1 MINVSDK
8 VRELYKTDRI
18 PIRKEPITKK
28 LYIRILETG
37 TVIRDADMELENF
50 TLEESICS
58 AGEIVFGSCE
68 ASFVSFAVYQTVEDL
83 SSKTVRIWQ
92 TINGNEVPF
101 GTYKVA
107 TVTKRDGDPRW
118 KDITAY
124 DRMPELDRDATAWF
138 TDFWNRH
145 PVSTIKEFRLSFFEF
160 MGFDIVEQTLI
171 SDHVEIK
178 KTIDPEFIKARYIA
192 QKIGEINAS
201 FGHFTR
207 ENKFKYID
215 IGSLALYPAEDLYP
229 SEDLFP
235 AESTEI
241 LSGDSA
247 MLYFADESH
256 YEDYYVRAID
266 SVQIKASDG
275 SAGITVGEEN
285 KNPYIIH
292 SNFFT
297 FGKSERELRNIAQS
311 FLGVVKRKFYIPN
324 TTSMI
329 GLPYLEVGDSVTII
343 LEQDAIESFIF
354 QRRLTGIH
362 ALKDEITAKG
372 NEYRKNDIDEGTE
385 LMQLKSKVENVV
397 ADTDQKIEDVVADT
411 DQKLGDFSDEVDG
424 KFAGVNT
431 QIGGL
436 HISLQQT
443 NEGLAAEVT
452 RAKGEEAKLSSTIT
466 MTANEIKLA
475 VSETYQTKSDANSQ
489 YAHLESSIRLTA
501 QDITSTVSA
510 TYETKSAASASYANL
525 SSQIVQTADSITSTV
540 SATYETK
547 SNAGSYYQSFQS
559 QINQTAHNI
568 SMEVS
573 RAQGAESDLSSRIN
587 VTADQISLKVS
598 RGDVQTII
606 EQNADSIRLKGGS
619 IVIDS
624 TYFSV
629 TSNGYATLSGGEI
642 GSFTLTNYGA
652 LKGNGIEISGS
663 QLWCNNIVPYS
674 GSYVSVGE
682 GLQVDGNVRFTSMQ
696 NISGDNHLGV
706 TQYGFVGVLGG
717 SSKRWKHGIKSIQ
730 DAEIDPHRLYSV
742 RTREFIY
749 NEGYLAK
756 GDCRIG
762 KKIPGFVVEQLQ
774 EDYPIAVDFDKSG
787 NPVNWSPRMFI
798 APMLQ
803 LIQEQHKQIG
813 DMKEELMSVSGKVL
827 MLSQEME
834 ELKRAQTCK

>member
-8 VRELYKTDRI
+8 VRELYKTDRV

-37 TVIRDADMELENF
+37 TVISDADMELENF

-83 SSKTVRIWQ
+83 SGKTVRIWQ

-145 PVSTIKEFRLSFFEF
+145 PVSTIREFRLSFFEF

-266 SVQIKASDG
+266 SVQIKAADG

-297 FGKSERELRNIAQS
+297 FNKSEQDLRNIAQS
-311 FLGVVKRKFYIPN
+311 FLGIVKRKFYIPN

-329 GLPYLEVGDSVTII
+329 GLPYLEVGDTVTIM

-452 RAKGEEAKLSSTIT
+452 RAKGEEAKLSSTII

-510 TYETKSAASASYANL
+510 TYETKSDASASYANL
-525 SSQIVQTADSITSTV
+525 SSQIVQTANSITSTV

-559 QINQTAHNI
+559 QISQ
-568 SMEVS
+568 
-573 RAQGAESDLSSRIN
+573 Q
-587 VTADQISLKVS
+587 ADQIRLKVS
-598 RGDVQTII
+598 SGDVESII
-606 EQNADSIRLKGGS
+606 EQKADSIRLKAS
-619 IVIDS
+619 NIVISS

-629 TSNGYATLSGGEI
+629 DSTGYATMSGGRI
-642 GSFTLTNYGA
+642 GSFTLTNYGS
-652 LKGNGIEISGS
+652 LRGSGIEISGS
-663 QLWCNNIVPYS
+663 QLYCNSISSYG
-674 GSYVSVGE
+674 GSYVNIDS
-682 GLQVDGNVRFTSMQ
+682 GLEVNGSVRFPNVYGNT
-696 NISGDNHLGV
+696 ISGDPNLGM
-706 TQYGFVGVLGG
+706 TSTGYVGRTTG
-717 SSKRWKHGIKSIQ
+717 SSRRWKHDVKTLKSKEVS
-730 DAEIDPHRLYSV
+730 AHRLYWV
-742 RTREFIY
+742 RPKQFIY
-749 NEGYLAK
+749 NDDYIRKDDSRA
-756 GDCRIG
+756 G
-762 KKIPGFVVEQLQ
+762 KIIPGFIAEELE
-774 EDYPIAVDFDKSG
+774 EDYPIAVEYDENGRPAGWGTSF
-787 NPVNWSPRMFI
+787 FI
-798 APMLQ
+798 APIVQLLQ
-803 LIQEQHKQIG
+803 EHKKKLDEHDRTLEKIIKKTG
-813 DMKEELMSVSGKVL
+813 GI
-827 MLSQEME
+827 
-834 ELKRAQTCK
+834 

>member
-8 VRELYKTDRI
+8 VRELYKTDRM
-18 PIRKEPITKK
+18 PIRAEPVDKK
-28 LYIRILETG
+28 LYIEVKETG
-37 TVIRDADMELENF
+37 TIIGEESLEMENF

-58 AGEIVFGSCE
+58 ASEIVFGSCE

-83 SSKTVRIWQ
+83 SSKTIRIWQ

-138 TDFWNRH
+138 SDFWNRH
-145 PVSTIKEFRLSFFEF
+145 PVSTIREFRLDFFKF
-160 MGFDIVEQTLI
+160 MGFDVVEQTLI
-171 SDHVEIK
+171 NDHMEIK

-235 AESTEI
+235 SESTEN

-275 SAGITVGEEN
+275 SAGVTVGEEN

-297 FGKSERELRNIAQS
+297 FGKSEQDLRNIAQS
-311 FLGVVKRKFYIPN
+311 FLNIVKYKFYIPSV
-324 TTSMI
+324 TSMI
-329 GLPYLEVGDSVTII
+329 GLPYLEVGDTVTIM
-343 LEQDAIESFIF
+343 LEQDAIETFIF
-354 QRRLTGIH
+354 QRKLTGIH
-362 ALKDEITAKG
+362 ALVDEITAKG

-397 ADTDQKIEDVVADT
+397 ADTEQKIEDVVSDT
-411 DQKLGDFSDEVDG
+411 NSKFDDVNGDI
-424 KFAGVNT
+424 ANINT
-431 QIGGL
+431 NIGGL

-452 RAKGEEAKLSSTIT
+452 RAKGEEARLSSTIT

-475 VSETYQTKSDANSQ
+475 VSETYQTKTDASSQ

-501 QDITSTVSA
+501 QDITSTVSK
-510 TYETKSAASASYANL
+510 TYETKSAASSSYANL
-525 SSQIVQTADSITSTV
+525 SSQIVQSANSITSTV
-540 SATYETK
+540 AATYETK
-547 SNAGSYYQSFQS
+547 SSAGSYYQSFQS
-559 QINQTAHNI
+559 QITQTAN
-568 SMEVS
+568 
-573 RAQGAESDLSSRIN
+573 
-587 VTADQISLKVS
+587 QISTKVS
-598 RGDVQTII
+598 AGEVESII
-606 EQNADSIRLKGGS
+606 EQNADSIRMKAS
-619 IVIDS
+619 EIVIDS
-624 TYFSV
+624 YYFSV
-629 TSNGYATLSGGEI
+629 DRYGNIDAQSGKIAGFTINSNGFSAGAYGTQIWNNSVVTDVIEQTSSSTMLEI
-642 GSFTLTNYGA
+642 GRGSKSVEIRGSVYMPGVF
-652 LKGNGIEISGS
+652 GNSTTADPNLHI
-663 QLWCNNIVPYS
+663 
-674 GSYVSVGE
+674 
-682 GLQVDGNVRFTSMQ
+682 TSTGYL
-696 NISGDNHLGV
+696 N
-706 TQYGFVGVLGG
+706 TKGG
-717 SSKRWKHGIKSIQ
+717 SSRKWKHDIRNIQ
-730 DAEIDPHRLYSV
+730 DSEIDPHRLYNT
-742 RTREFIY
+742 RTYEFIY
-749 NEGYLAK
+749 NDDYINEK
-756 GDCRIG
+756 DPRRG
-762 KKIPGFVVEQLQ
+762 KKIPGFIIEDL
-774 EDYPIAVDFDKSG
+774 EKDYPIAVDYDENG
-787 NPVNWSPRMFI
+787 NLSTWSPSMFI
-798 APMLQ
+798 APFLE
-803 LIQEQHKQIG
+803 LHKEHHADIKEIKDLLNKIINKIG
-813 DMKEELMSVSGKVL
+813 GI
-827 MLSQEME
+827 
-834 ELKRAQTCK
+834 

>member
-1 MINVSDK
+1 MINVSEK
-8 VRELYKTDRI
+8 IRELYKTDRI
-18 PIRKEPITKK
+18 PIAKEPISKR
-28 LYIRILETG
+28 LYIEIKESG
-37 TVIRDADMELENF
+37 TIISDYDMELENF

-58 AGEIVFGSCE
+58 ASEIVFGSCE

-83 SSKTVRIWQ
+83 SSKTIRIWQ

-138 TDFWNRH
+138 SNFWNRH
-145 PVSTIKEFRLSFFEF
+145 PVSTIREFRLDFFKF
-160 MGFDIVEQTLI
+160 MGFDVVEQTLI
-171 SDHVEIK
+171 NDHMEIK

-215 IGSLALYPAEDLYP
+215 IGALALYPAEDLYP

-235 AESTEI
+235 SESTEI

-275 SAGITVGEEN
+275 SAGVTVGEEN

-297 FGKSERELRNIAQS
+297 FGKSEQDLRNIAQS
-311 FLGVVKRKFYIPN
+311 FLNIVKYKFYIPSV
-324 TTSMI
+324 TSMI
-329 GLPYLEVGDSVTII
+329 GLPYLEVGDTVTIM
-343 LEQDAIESFIF
+343 LEQDAIETFVF
-354 QRRLTGIH
+354 QRKLTGIH
-362 ALKDEITAKG
+362 ALVDEITAKG

-397 ADTDQKIEDVVADT
+397 AETEGKFEDFSEDVDQKFE
-411 DQKLGDFSDEVDG
+411 
-424 KFAGVNT
+424 GVNT
-431 QIGGL
+431 NIGGL

-452 RAKGEEAKLSSTIT
+452 RAKGEEAKLSSTII

-475 VSETYQTKSDANSQ
+475 VSETYQTKTDASSQ

-510 TYETKSAASASYANL
+510 TYETKTAASSSYANL
-525 SSQIVQTADSITSTV
+525 SSQIVQSANSITSTV
-540 SATYETK
+540 AATYETK
-547 SNAGSYYQSFQS
+547 SNAGNYYYSFQS
-559 QINQTAHNI
+559 QINQTANSI
-568 SMEVS
+568 SAEVT
-573 RAQGAESDLSSRIN
+573 RATGAEDSLSSRISI
-587 VTADQISLKVS
+587 TADQISSKVS
-598 RGDVQTII
+598 RGDVESII
-606 EQNADSIRLKGGS
+606 EQNADAIRLKAS
-619 IVIDS
+619 NIVISS

-629 TSNGYATLSGGEI
+629 SSNGYATMSGGKI
-642 GSFTLTNYGA
+642 GSFTLTNYGS
-652 LKGNGIEISGS
+652 LQGSGIEISGS
-663 QLWCNNIVPYS
+663 QLYCNSISTYS
-674 GSYVSVGE
+674 GSYVGIND
-682 GLQVDGNVRFTSMQ
+682 GLEVNGPVRFPNVYGNT
-696 NISGDNHLGV
+696 ISGDANLGI
-706 TQYGFVGVLGG
+706 TGTGYVGRTGG
-717 SSKRWKHGIKSIQ
+717 SSRKWKNDIRNIEDKQI
-730 DAEIDPHRLYSV
+730 DAHRLYDV
-742 RTREFIY
+742 KPRQFLYKED
-749 NEGYLAK
+749 YLSK
-756 GDCRIG
+756 DDCRFG
-762 KKIPGFVVEQLQ
+762 KVMPGFIIEEL
-774 EDYPIAVDFDKSG
+774 EKDYPIAVDYDKNG
-787 NPVNWSPRMFI
+787 NPENWSTRFFI
-798 APMLQ
+798 APIIQ
-803 LIQEQHKQIG
+803 LIQEQHKEIESVRNQLENVKKKIG
-813 DMKEELMSVSGKVL
+813 GM
-827 MLSQEME
+827 
-834 ELKRAQTCK
+834 

>member
-37 TVIRDADMELENF
+37 TVISDADMELENF

-145 PVSTIKEFRLSFFEF
+145 PVSTIKEFRVSFFEF

-171 SDHVEIK
+171 NDHMEIK

-215 IGSLALYPAEDLYP
+215 IGSIALYPAEDLYP

-235 AESTEI
+235 SESTEI

-275 SAGITVGEEN
+275 SAGITAGEEN

-297 FGKSERELRNIAQS
+297 FGKNEQELRNVAQS
-311 FLGVVKRKFYIPN
+311 FLNVVKHKFYIPN
-324 TTSMI
+324 KTSMI
-329 GLPYLEVGDSVTII
+329 GLPYLEVGDTVTVM
-343 LEQDAIESFIF
+343 LQQDAIETFIF

-397 ADTDQKIEDVVADT
+397 ADTEEKFEDFSEEVDQKFE
-411 DQKLGDFSDEVDG
+411 
-424 KFAGVNT
+424 GVNT
-431 QIGGL
+431 NIGDL
-436 HISLQQT
+436 HISLEQT

-452 RAKGEEAKLSSTIT
+452 RAKGEEARLSSTII

-525 SSQIVQTADSITSTV
+525 SSQIVQTANSITSTV

-559 QINQTAHNI
+559 QITQTANQISTKVSAGEVVSVINQSSDKISISANRISISSSYFSLSDNGVINAQSGTIGPFSLSSSGFSGPGVYITGSQMWVNNI
-568 SMEVS
+568 TARTGNTVS
-573 RAQGAESDLSSRIN
+573 VESAVKIDYDLSANGN
-587 VTADQISLKVS
+587 VKFSGVYYNTTS
-598 RGDVQTII
+598 GDANVH
-606 EQNADSIRLKGGS
+606 
-619 IVIDS
+619 
-624 TYFSV
+624 
-629 TSNGYATLSGGEI
+629 I
-642 GSFTLTNYGA
+642 GSA
-652 LKGNGIEISGS
+652 GNLSTKSGS
-663 QLWCNNIVPYS
+663 S
-674 GSYVSVGE
+674 
-682 GLQVDGNVRFTSMQ
+682 R
-696 NISGDNHLGV
+696 
-706 TQYGFVGVLGG
+706 
-717 SSKRWKHGIKSIQ
+717 RWKHDIGPIVEKGIRP
-730 DAEIDPHRLYSV
+730 EMLYNV
-742 RTREFIY
+742 KARQFIY
-749 NEGYLAK
+749 NKGYISPEDHRAEK
-756 GDCRIG
+756 V
-762 KKIPGFVVEQLQ
+762 IPGFIAEELE
-774 EDYPIAVDFDKSG
+774 EDYPIAVEYDENGKPSGWGASFFVAPIVHLLQEHKKKLDEFDRALEK
-787 NPVNWSPRMFI
+787 I
-798 APMLQ
+798 
-803 LIQEQHKQIG
+803 IKKIG
-813 DMKEELMSVSGKVL
+813 GI
-827 MLSQEME
+827 
-834 ELKRAQTCK
+834 

>member
-8 VRELYKTDRI
+8 VRELYKTDRV

-37 TVIRDADMELENF
+37 TVISDADMELENF

-145 PVSTIKEFRLSFFEF
+145 TVSTIKEFRLSFFGF

-171 SDHVEIK
+171 NDHMEIK

-235 AESTEI
+235 SESTEI

-266 SVQIKASDG
+266 SVQIKDSDG
-275 SAGITVGEEN
+275 SAGIIVGEEN

-292 SNFFT
+292 SNFFA
-297 FGKSERELRNIAQS
+297 FGKSEQELRNIAKT
-311 FLGVVKRKFYIPN
+311 FLWSVKRKFYIPN

-329 GLPYLEVGDSVTII
+329 GLPYLEVGDSVTIM

-354 QRRLTGIH
+354 QRRMTGIH

-372 NEYRKNDIDEGTE
+372 NEYRKNDIDDGAE
-385 LMQLKSKVENVV
+385 LMQLKSKMDNVV
-397 ADTDQKIEDVVADT
+397 ADTDQKLEDLSD
-411 DQKLGDFSDEVDG
+411 DMDGKLEDLSDDVDG
-424 KFAGVNT
+424 KIGDVNVK
-431 QIGGL
+431 IGDL
-436 HISLQQT
+436 KISLQQT
-443 NEGLAAEVT
+443 NEGLSAEIT
-452 RAKGEEAKLSSTIT
+452 RAKGEEAKLSSQII
-466 MTANEIKLA
+466 MTVNEIKLA
-475 VSETYQTKSDANSQ
+475 VSETYQTKSDASSQ
-489 YAHLESSIRLTA
+489 YAHLESSIQLTA
-501 QDITSTVSA
+501 QD
-510 TYETKSAASASYANL
+510 
-525 SSQIVQTADSITSTV
+525 ITSTV

-559 QINQTAHNI
+559 QITQ
-568 SMEVS
+568 
-573 RAQGAESDLSSRIN
+573 
-587 VTADQISLKVS
+587 TADQISTKVS
-598 RGDVQTII
+598 AGDVQSLI
-606 EQNADSIRLKGGS
+606 EQNADSIRLKAGK
-619 IVIDS
+619 IVVDS
-624 TYFSV
+624 TYFKVDMYGNIDAKSGKIAGFTIDNGGFSSPNGSTTIYHNIV
-629 TSNGYATLSGGEI
+629 YTSELRPGSGISDFII
-642 GSFTLTNYGA
+642 GNYGTLTSIYGSNVK
-652 LKGNGIEISGS
+652 LT
-663 QLWCNNIVPYS
+663 
-674 GSYVSVGE
+674 
-682 GLQVDGNVRFTSMQ
+682 GNVYMPTVYSNNTTADPNMHITSTGYL
-696 NISGDNHLGV
+696 N
-706 TQYGFVGVLGG
+706 TKGG
-717 SSKRWKHGIKSIQ
+717 SSRKWKHGIGEIKSE
-730 DAEIDPHRLYSV
+730 EIHHHKIYKT
-742 RTREFIY
+742 RTCEFIY
-749 NEGYLAK
+749 NDDYISIQ
-756 GDCRIG
+756 DCRRG
-762 KKIPGFVVEQLQ
+762 KKIPGFVIEDLE
-774 EDYPIAVDFDKSG
+774 EDYPIAVDYDENG
-787 NPVNWSPRMFI
+787 NLSTWSPSMFI
-798 APMLQ
+798 APFVEL
-803 LIQEQHKQIG
+803 HKEHHADIEEIKNILNKIIKKIG
-813 DMKEELMSVSGKVL
+813 GV
-827 MLSQEME
+827 
-834 ELKRAQTCK
+834 

>member
-18 PIRKEPITKK
+18 PIRKEPITKTMH
-28 LYIRILETG
+28 IRILETG
-37 TVIRDADMELENF
+37 TEITDADMELENF

-68 ASFVSFAVYQTVEDL
+68 ASYVSFAVYQTVEDL

-92 TINGNEVPF
+92 TINGNDVPF

-145 PVSTIKEFRLSFFEF
+145 PVSTIKEFRTDFFQF
-160 MGFDIVEQTLI
+160 MGFDIVEQELI
-171 SDHVEIK
+171 NDHMEIR

-215 IGSLALYPAEDLYP
+215 IGSLALYPAEELYP

-266 SVQIKASDG
+266 SVQIKAADG

-285 KNPYIIH
+285 NNPYIIH

-297 FGKSERELRNIAQS
+297 FDKSEQDLRNIALS
-311 FLGVVKRKFYIPN
+311 FLGIVKRKFYIPN

-329 GLPYLEVGDSVTII
+329 GLPYLEVGDTVTII

-354 QRRLTGIH
+354 QRRMTGIH

-372 NEYRKNDIDEGTE
+372 NEYRKNDMDEGTE

-452 RAKGEEAKLSSTIT
+452 RAKGEEARLSSTIT

-475 VSETYQTKSDANSQ
+475 VSETYQTKSDASSQ

-510 TYETKSAASASYANL
+510 TYETKSAASSSYANL
-525 SSQIVQTADSITSTV
+525 SSQIVQTANSITSTV

-547 SNAGSYYQSFQS
+547 SSAGSYYQSFQS
-559 QINQTAHNI
+559 QINQ
-568 SMEVS
+568 
-573 RAQGAESDLSSRIN
+573 Q
-587 VTADQISLKVS
+587 ADQISLKVS
-598 RGDVQTII
+598 SGQVESLI
-606 EQNADSIRLKGGS
+606 EQKADSIRLKGGA
-619 IVIDS
+619 IIIDS

-629 TSNGYATLSGGEI
+629 TSNGYATLSGGKI

-652 LKGNGIEISGS
+652 LKGSGIEISGS

-717 SSKRWKHGIKSIQ
+717 SSERWKHGIKRIQ
-730 DAEIDPHRLYSV
+730 DKEIDPHLLYGV
-742 RTREFIY
+742 RTWEFIY
-749 NEGYLAK
+749 NDGYLAK

-762 KKIPGFVVEQLQ
+762 KKIPGFVVEKLR

-798 APMLQ
+798 APIIVLLQ
-803 LIQEQHKQIG
+803 EHKKKLDEQEEILRKIIKKIG
-813 DMKEELMSVSGKVL
+813 GI
-827 MLSQEME
+827 
-834 ELKRAQTCK
+834 

>member
-1 MINVSDK
+1 MIQVSDK

-37 TVIRDADMELENF
+37 TVISDADMELENF

-58 AGEIVFGSCE
+58 ASEIVFGSCE

-101 GTYKVA
+101 GTYRVA

-145 PVSTIKEFRLSFFEF
+145 PVSTIREFRLSFFDF
-160 MGFDIVEQTLI
+160 MGFDVVDQELI
-171 SDHVEIK
+171 NDHMEIK

-235 AESTEI
+235 SESTEI

-266 SVQIKASDG
+266 SVQIKAADG

-297 FGKSERELRNIAQS
+297 FGKSEQELRNIAQS
-311 FLGVVKRKFYIPN
+311 FLGVVKYKFYIPN
-324 TTSMI
+324 KTSMI
-329 GLPYLEVGDSVTII
+329 GLPYLEVGDTVTIM
-343 LEQDAIESFIF
+343 LEQDAIETFIF
-354 QRRLTGIH
+354 QRRMTGIH

-372 NEYRKNDIDEGTE
+372 NEYRKNDIDESTE

-397 ADTDQKIEDVVADT
+397 AGTEEKFEDFSEEVDQKFE
-411 DQKLGDFSDEVDG
+411 
-424 KFAGVNT
+424 GVNT
-431 QIGGL
+431 DIGDL
-436 HISLQQT
+436 HISLEQT

-452 RAKGEEAKLSSTIT
+452 RAKGEEAKLSSTII

-475 VSETYQTKSDANSQ
+475 VSETYQTKSDASSQ
-489 YAHLESSIRLTA
+489 YAHLESSIQLTA
-501 QDITSTVSA
+501 QNITSTVSA

-525 SSQIVQTADSITSTV
+525 SSQIVQTANSITSTV

-559 QINQTAHNI
+559 QISQ
-568 SMEVS
+568 
-573 RAQGAESDLSSRIN
+573 Q
-587 VTADQISLKVS
+587 ADQIRLKVS
-598 RGDVQTII
+598 SGQVESLI
-606 EQNADSIRLKGGS
+606 EQKADSIRLKGGA

-629 TSNGYATLSGGEI
+629 NSSGYATMSGGKI
-642 GSFTLTNYGA
+642 GSFTLTNYGS
-652 LKGNGIEISGS
+652 LQGSGIEIAGSQLLTNFIGSYSGS
-663 QLWCNNIVPYS
+663 QVEIGGDIYTSSGLSADGQIRFRGTYYNTTSGNANVHIGSAGVLWTVS
-674 GSYVSVGE
+674 GSS
-682 GLQVDGNVRFTSMQ
+682 R
-696 NISGDNHLGV
+696 
-706 TQYGFVGVLGG
+706 
-717 SSKRWKHGIKSIQ
+717 KWKKDIKDIQ
-730 DAEIDPHRLYSV
+730 DKDIDSNRLYSV
-742 RTREFIY
+742 RPRQFSY
-749 NEGYLAK
+749 KDDYLPK
-756 GDCRIG
+756 SDRRYG
-762 KKIPGFVVEQLQ
+762 KAMPGFIIEELE
-774 EDYPIAVDFDKSG
+774 EDYPIAVDYGEDG
-787 NPVNWSPRMFI
+787 RAENWNARFFI
-798 APMLQ
+798 APIIQLLQ
-803 LIQEQHKQIG
+803 EHKKKLDEQDKI
-813 DMKEELMSVSGKVL
+813 
-827 MLSQEME
+827 
-834 ELKRAQTCK
+834 LKKIIEKTGGI

>member
-1 MINVSDK
+1 MINVNDR

-18 PIRKEPITKK
+18 PMRKEPITKK

-37 TVIRDADMELENF
+37 TVISDADMELENF

-58 AGEIVFGSCE
+58 ASEIVFGSCE

-83 SSKTVRIWQ
+83 SNKTVRIWQ

-145 PVSTIKEFRLSFFEF
+145 PVSTIKEFRTDFFQF
-160 MGFDIVEQTLI
+160 MGFDIVEQSLI
-171 SDHVEIK
+171 NDHMEIK

-285 KNPYIIH
+285 ENPYIVH

-297 FGKSERELRNIAQS
+297 FDKSEQELRNIAQG
-311 FLGVVKRKFYIPN
+311 FLDVVKRKFYIPN
-324 TTSMI
+324 KTSMI
-329 GLPYLEVGDSVTII
+329 GLPYLEVGDTVTIM
-343 LEQDAIESFIF
+343 LEQDAIETFIF
-354 QRRLTGIH
+354 QRRMTGIH

-397 ADTDQKIEDVVADT
+397 AETEEKFE
-411 DQKLGDFSDEVDG
+411 DFSEEVDE
-424 KFAGVNT
+424 KFEGVNT
-431 QIGGL
+431 NIGDL
-436 HISLQQT
+436 HISLEQT

-452 RAKGEEAKLSSTIT
+452 RAKGEEAKLSSTIV

-525 SSQIVQTADSITSTV
+525 SSQIVQTANSITSTV

-559 QINQTAHNI
+559 QITQTAN
-568 SMEVS
+568 
-573 RAQGAESDLSSRIN
+573 
-587 VTADQISLKVS
+587 QISSKVS
-598 RGDVQTII
+598 AGEVQSLI
-606 EQNADSIRLKGGS
+606 EQNADSIRLQAKAIEVDSYYLKIDRYGNITATSGKIAGFDISTSGFSSPTGATRIEHNVVYTGEVLPSGYGQFTLGSTGNTTVIHGSGIRMGNLSSTSGSANMAISGGS
-619 IVIDS
+619 
-624 TYFSV
+624 Y
-629 TSNGYATLSGGEI
+629 GGEVCI
-642 GSFTLTNYGA
+642 AT
-652 LKGNGIEISGS
+652 
-663 QLWCNNIVPYS
+663 
-674 GSYVSVGE
+674 
-682 GLQVDGNVRFTSMQ
+682 
-696 NISGDNHLGV
+696 
-706 TQYGFVGVLGG
+706 G
-717 SSKRWKHGIKSIQ
+717 SSRRWKHNIGDINQK
-730 DAEIDPHRLYSV
+730 EIDPHKLYSIK
-742 RTREFIY
+742 TRQFIY
-749 NEGYLAK
+749 NSDYLSLK
-756 GDCRIG
+756 DSRSG
-762 KKIPGFVVEQLQ
+762 KYIPGFIIEEL
-774 EDYPIAVDFDKSG
+774 EETYPIVVDKNESG
-787 NPVNWSPRMFI
+787 ELMDWNPKIMI
-798 APMLQ
+798 APMLN
-803 LIQEQHKQIG
+803 LIQEQHRQIE
-813 DMKEELMSVSGKVL
+813 DTKMKLASVYGQILILNQK
-827 MLSQEME
+827 ME
-834 ELKRAQTCK
+834 ELSRA

>member
-8 VRELYKTDRI
+8 VRELYKTDRV

-37 TVIRDADMELENF
+37 TVISDADMELENF

-107 TVTKRDGDPRW
+107 TVTKRDGDPKW

-138 TDFWNRH
+138 TDFWNMH
-145 PVSTIKEFRLSFFEF
+145 PVSTIREFRLSFFEF

-171 SDHVEIK
+171 NDHMEIK

-247 MLYFADESH
+247 MLYFADDSH

-266 SVQIKASDG
+266 SVQIKAADG

-297 FGKSERELRNIAQS
+297 FGKSEQELRNIAQS
-311 FLGVVKRKFYIPN
+311 FLGIVKRKFYIPN

-329 GLPYLEVGDSVTII
+329 GLPYLEVGDSVTVI

-362 ALKDEITAKG
+362 ALKDEIMAKG

-397 ADTDQKIEDVVADT
+397 ADTEEKFEDFSEEVDQKFE
-411 DQKLGDFSDEVDG
+411 
-424 KFAGVNT
+424 GVNT
-431 QIGGL
+431 NIGDL
-436 HISLQQT
+436 HISLEQT

-452 RAKGEEAKLSSTIT
+452 RAKGEEARLSSTIV

-525 SSQIVQTADSITSTV
+525 SSQIVQTANSITSTV

-559 QINQTAHNI
+559 QITQTAN
-568 SMEVS
+568 
-573 RAQGAESDLSSRIN
+573 
-587 VTADQISLKVS
+587 QISTKVS
-598 RGDVQTII
+598 RGDVESII
-606 EQNADSIRLKGGS
+606 EQNADSIRMKAS
-619 IVIDS
+619 EIVISS

-629 TSNGYATLSGGEI
+629 DRTGYATMTGGRI
-642 GSFTLTNYGA
+642 GSFNLTNYGS
-652 LKGNGIEISGS
+652 LQGSGIEISGS
-663 QLWCNNIVPYS
+663 QLYCNSIGPYS
-674 GSYVSVGE
+674 GNEVGI
-682 GLQVDGNVRFTSMQ
+682 GPDVYISSSLNASGNVYFPGVYYNNTTADPNVHITSTGYL
-696 NISGDNHLGV
+696 N
-706 TQYGFVGVLGG
+706 TKGG
-717 SSKRWKHGIKSIQ
+717 SSRRWKHNISDIS
-730 DAEIDPHRLYSV
+730 DEEIDPHRLY
-742 RTREFIY
+742 RTRTRQFVY
-749 NEGYLAK
+749 NDGYISEK
-756 GDCRIG
+756 DSRRG
-762 KKIPGFVVEQLQ
+762 KKIPGFIIEELEQ
-774 EDYPIAVDFDKSG
+774 DYPIAVDYDENG
-787 NPVNWSPRMFI
+787 NLSTWSPSMFI
-798 APMLQ
+798 APFLE
-803 LIQEQHKQIG
+803 LHKEHHTDIKEIKLALNKIIRRIG
-813 DMKEELMSVSGKVL
+813 GI
-827 MLSQEME
+827 
-834 ELKRAQTCK
+834 

>member
-8 VRELYKTDRI
+8 VRELYKTDRV

-37 TVIRDADMELENF
+37 TVISDADMELENF

-138 TDFWNRH
+138 TDFWSRH

-171 SDHVEIK
+171 NDHMEIK

-215 IGSLALYPAEDLYP
+215 IGSIALYPAEDLYP

-266 SVQIKASDG
+266 SVQIKAADG
-275 SAGITVGEEN
+275 SSGITVGEEN
-285 KNPYIIH
+285 KNPYIVH

-297 FGKSERELRNIAQS
+297 FEKNEQELRNIAQS
-311 FLGVVKRKFYIPN
+311 FLNVVKYKFYIPN
-324 TTSMI
+324 KTSMI
-329 GLPYLEVGDSVTII
+329 GLPYLEVGDTVTVM
-343 LEQDAIESFIF
+343 LQQDAIETFIF

-372 NEYRKNDIDEGTE
+372 SEYRKNDIDEGTE

-397 ADTDQKIEDVVADT
+397 ADTEEKFE
-411 DQKLGDFSDEVDG
+411 DFSEEVDE
-424 KFAGVNT
+424 KFEGVNT
-431 QIGGL
+431 NIGDL
-436 HISLQQT
+436 HISLEQT

-452 RAKGEEAKLSSTIT
+452 RAKGEEARLSSTII

-525 SSQIVQTADSITSTV
+525 SSQIVQTANSITSTV

-547 SNAGSYYQSFQS
+547 SNAGNYYQSFQS
-559 QINQTAHNI
+559 QISQQANQ
-568 SMEVS
+568 
-573 RAQGAESDLSSRIN
+573 IN
-587 VTADQISLKVS
+587 LKVS
-598 RGDVQTII
+598 AGQAESLI
-606 EQNADSIRLKGGS
+606 EQKADSIRLKAS
-619 IVIDS
+619 NIVISS
-624 TYFSV
+624 TYFNVDS
-629 TSNGYATLSGGEI
+629 TGYATMSGGRI
-642 GSFTLTNYGA
+642 GSFTLTNYGS
-652 LKGNGIEISGS
+652 LRGSGIEISGS
-663 QLWCNNIVPYS
+663 QLYCNSISSYS
-674 GSYVSVGE
+674 GSYVGIDS
-682 GLQVDGNVRFTSMQ
+682 GLEVNGNVRFPNVYGNT
-696 NISGDNHLGV
+696 ISGDANLGI
-706 TQYGFVGVLGG
+706 TGTGYIGRTTG
-717 SSKRWKHGIKSIQ
+717 SSKRWKHDIKTLKSEEVS
-730 DAEIDPHRLYSV
+730 ARRLYMV
-742 RTREFIY
+742 RPKQFIY
-749 NEGYLAK
+749 NDDYIRKDDSRA
-756 GDCRIG
+756 G
-762 KKIPGFVVEQLQ
+762 KIIPGFIAEELE
-774 EDYPIAVDFDKSG
+774 EDYPIAVEYDENGKPAGWGTSF
-787 NPVNWSPRMFI
+787 FI
-798 APMLQ
+798 APIVQLLQ
-803 LIQEQHKQIG
+803 EHKKKLDELDRTLEKIIKKIG
-813 DMKEELMSVSGKVL
+813 GI
-827 MLSQEME
+827 
-834 ELKRAQTCK
+834 

>member
-8 VRELYKTDRI
+8 VRELYKTDRV
-18 PIRKEPITKK
+18 PIRKESITKK

-37 TVIRDADMELENF
+37 TVISDADMELENF

-138 TDFWNRH
+138 ADFWNRH
-145 PVSTIKEFRLSFFEF
+145 PVSTIREFRLSFFEF

-235 AESTEI
+235 SESTEI

-266 SVQIKASDG
+266 SVQIKAADG

-297 FGKSERELRNIAQS
+297 FGKSEQELRNIAQS
-311 FLGVVKRKFYIPN
+311 FLGIVKRKFYIPN

-329 GLPYLEVGDSVTII
+329 GLPYLEVGDTVTIM

-397 ADTDQKIEDVVADT
+397 ADTDQKIDDVISDTNSKFEDVN
-411 DQKLGDFSDEVDG
+411 GDITNIN
-424 KFAGVNT
+424 AN
-431 QIGGL
+431 IGDL
-436 HISLQQT
+436 HISLEQT

-475 VSETYQTKSDANSQ
+475 VSETYQTKSDASSQ
-489 YAHLESSIRLTA
+489 YAHLESSIQLTA
-501 QDITSTVSA
+501 QSITSTVAA
-510 TYETKSAASASYANL
+510 TYETKDAASSSYANL
-525 SSQIVQTADSITSTV
+525 STQITQTANSITSTV

-547 SNAGSYYQSFQS
+547 SNAGNHYQSFQS
-559 QINQTAHNI
+559 QINQTADSI
-568 SMEVS
+568 SAEVT
-573 RAQGAESDLSSRIN
+573 RAQDAEGTLSSRID
-587 VTADQISLKVS
+587 VTADEIRSKVS
-598 RGDVQTII
+598 RGDVESII
-606 EQNADSIRLKGGS
+606 EQSADLIRMQAKKIVVDSYYLKIDEYGNLKCTSGEIAGFTINSNGFSAGSYGTQIWNNSIETSVIEQTSSSAFLEIGRGTKNVEIRGNVYMPGVYGNSTTADPNVHITSTGYLNTKGGS
-619 IVIDS
+619 S
-624 TYFSV
+624 R
-629 TSNGYATLSGGEI
+629 N
-642 GSFTLTNYGA
+642 
-652 LKGNGIEISGS
+652 
-663 QLWCNNIVPYS
+663 
-674 GSYVSVGE
+674 
-682 GLQVDGNVRFTSMQ
+682 
-696 NISGDNHLGV
+696 
-706 TQYGFVGVLGG
+706 
-717 SSKRWKHGIKSIQ
+717 WKHSISDIK
-730 DAEIDPHRLYSV
+730 DKEIDTHRLYSV
-742 RTREFIY
+742 RPRQFVY
-749 NEGYLAK
+749 NDWYIDK
-756 GDCRIG
+756 NDCRAG
-762 KKIPGFVVEQLQ
+762 KLIPGFIIEELQ
-774 EDYPIAVDFDKSG
+774 EDYPIAVDYDENG
-787 NPVNWSPRMFI
+787 NPVTWSSSFFI
-798 APMLQ
+798 APMIQ
-803 LIQEQHKQIG
+803 LIQEQHQEIDSMRRKLGELEKKIG
-813 DMKEELMSVSGKVL
+813 GI
-827 MLSQEME
+827 
-834 ELKRAQTCK
+834 

>member
-8 VRELYKTDRI
+8 VRELYKTDRV

-37 TVIRDADMELENF
+37 TVISDADMELENF

-138 TDFWNRH
+138 ADFWNRH

-160 MGFDIVEQTLI
+160 MGFNIVEQTLI
-171 SDHVEIK
+171 NDHMEIK

-285 KNPYIIH
+285 ENPYIIH

-297 FGKSERELRNIAQS
+297 FDKSEQELRNIAQS
-311 FLGVVKRKFYIPN
+311 FLGIVKRKFYIPN

-329 GLPYLEVGDSVTII
+329 GLPYLEVGDTVTIM
-343 LEQDAIESFIF
+343 LEQDAIESFVF

-397 ADTDQKIEDVVADT
+397 AETEEKFEDFSEEVDQKFE
-411 DQKLGDFSDEVDG
+411 
-424 KFAGVNT
+424 GVNT
-431 QIGGL
+431 NIGDL
-436 HISLQQT
+436 HISLEQT

-452 RAKGEEAKLSSTIT
+452 RAKGEEARLSSTII

-475 VSETYQTKSDANSQ
+475 VSETYQTKSDASSQ

-525 SSQIVQTADSITSTV
+525 SSQIVQTANSITSTV

-559 QINQTAHNI
+559 QISQ
-568 SMEVS
+568 
-573 RAQGAESDLSSRIN
+573 Q
-587 VTADQISLKVS
+587 ADQIRLKVS
-598 RGDVQTII
+598 SGDVQSLI
-606 EQNADSIRLKGGS
+606 EQNADSIRLQAKAIEVDSYYLKIDRYGNITATSGKIAGFDISSSGFSSPTGATRIEHNVIYTGEVMPSGYGQFTLGSTGNTTVIHGSGIRMGNLSSTSGSANMAISGGS
-619 IVIDS
+619 
-624 TYFSV
+624 Y
-629 TSNGYATLSGGEI
+629 GGEVCI
-642 GSFTLTNYGA
+642 AT
-652 LKGNGIEISGS
+652 
-663 QLWCNNIVPYS
+663 
-674 GSYVSVGE
+674 
-682 GLQVDGNVRFTSMQ
+682 
-696 NISGDNHLGV
+696 
-706 TQYGFVGVLGG
+706 G
-717 SSKRWKHGIKSIQ
+717 SSRRWKHNIGDINQK
-730 DAEIDPHRLYSV
+730 EIDPHKLYSIK
-742 RTREFIY
+742 TRQFIY
-749 NEGYLAK
+749 NSDYLSPK
-756 GDCRIG
+756 DSRSG
-762 KKIPGFVVEQLQ
+762 KYIPGFIIEEL
-774 EDYPIAVDFDKSG
+774 EETYPIVVDKNESG
-787 NPVNWSPRMFI
+787 ELMDWNPKIMI
-798 APMLQ
+798 APMLN
-803 LIQEQHKQIG
+803 LIQEQHKQIE
-813 DMKEELMSVSGKVL
+813 DTKMELASVYGQILILNQK
-827 MLSQEME
+827 ME
-834 ELKRAQTCK
+834 ELSRA

>member
-8 VRELYKTDRI
+8 VRDLYKTDRI

-37 TVIRDADMELENF
+37 TVISDADMELENF

-107 TVTKRDGDPRW
+107 TITKRDGDPRW

-145 PVSTIKEFRLSFFEF
+145 PVSTIREFRLSFFEF

-266 SVQIKASDG
+266 SVQIKAADG

-297 FGKSERELRNIAQS
+297 FNKSEQDLRNIAQS
-311 FLGVVKRKFYIPN
+311 FLGIVKRKFYIPN

-329 GLPYLEVGDSVTII
+329 GLPYLEVGDTVTIM

-385 LMQLKSKVENVV
+385 LMQLKSKVENVI
-397 ADTDQKIEDVVADT
+397 ADTEEKFE
-411 DQKLGDFSDEVDG
+411 DFSEEVDER
-424 KFAGVNT
+424 FEGVNT
-431 QIGGL
+431 NIGDL
-436 HISLQQT
+436 HISLEQT

-452 RAKGEEAKLSSTIT
+452 RAKGEEAKLSSTII

-510 TYETKSAASASYANL
+510 TYETKSNASASYANL
-525 SSQIVQTADSITSTV
+525 SSQIVQTANSITSTV

-568 SMEVS
+568 SMEVN
-573 RAQGAESDLSSRIN
+573 RAQGAENDLSSRIN
-587 VTADQISLKVS
+587 VTADQISMKVS
-598 RGDVQTII
+598 AGDVQSLI
-606 EQNADSIRLKGGS
+606 EQNADSIRLQAKAIEVDSYYLKIDRYGNITATSGKIAGFDISSSGFSSPTGATRIEHNVIYTGEVMPSGYGQFTLGSTGNTTVIHGSGIRMGNLSSTSGSANMAISGGS
-619 IVIDS
+619 
-624 TYFSV
+624 Y
-629 TSNGYATLSGGEI
+629 GGEVCI
-642 GSFTLTNYGA
+642 AT
-652 LKGNGIEISGS
+652 
-663 QLWCNNIVPYS
+663 
-674 GSYVSVGE
+674 
-682 GLQVDGNVRFTSMQ
+682 
-696 NISGDNHLGV
+696 
-706 TQYGFVGVLGG
+706 G
-717 SSKRWKHGIKSIQ
+717 SSRRWKHNIGDINQK
-730 DAEIDPHRLYSV
+730 EIDPHKLYSIK
-742 RTREFIY
+742 TRQFIY
-749 NEGYLAK
+749 NSDYLSQK
-756 GDCRIG
+756 DSRSG
-762 KKIPGFVVEQLQ
+762 KYIPGFIIEEL
-774 EDYPIAVDFDKSG
+774 EEIYPIVVDKNESG
-787 NPVNWSPRMFI
+787 ELMDWNPKIMI
-798 APMLQ
+798 APMLN
-803 LIQEQHKQIG
+803 LIQEQHRQIE
-813 DMKEELMSVSGKVL
+813 DTKMKLASVYGQILILNQK
-827 MLSQEME
+827 ME
-834 ELKRAQTCK
+834 ELSRA

>member
-8 VRELYKTDRI
+8 VRELYKTDRV

-37 TVIRDADMELENF
+37 TVISDADMELENF

-83 SSKTVRIWQ
+83 SGKTVRIWQ

-145 PVSTIKEFRLSFFEF
+145 PVSTIKEFRVSFFEF
-160 MGFDIVEQTLI
+160 MGFDIVEQELI
-171 SDHVEIK
+171 NDHMEIK

-266 SVQIKASDG
+266 SVQIKAADG

-297 FGKSERELRNIAQS
+297 FGKNEQELRNIAQS
-311 FLGVVKRKFYIPN
+311 FLNVVKYKFYIPN
-324 TTSMI
+324 KTSMI
-329 GLPYLEVGDSVTII
+329 GLPYLEVGDTVTVM
-343 LEQDAIESFIF
+343 LRQDAIETFIF

-397 ADTDQKIEDVVADT
+397 ADTEEKFE
-411 DQKLGDFSDEVDG
+411 DFSEEVDE
-424 KFAGVNT
+424 KFEGVNT
-431 QIGGL
+431 NIGDL
-436 HISLQQT
+436 HISLEQT

-452 RAKGEEAKLSSTIT
+452 RAKGEEARLSSTIV

-475 VSETYQTKSDANSQ
+475 VSEIYQTKSDANSQ

-525 SSQIVQTADSITSTV
+525 SSQIVQTANSITSTV

-547 SNAGSYYQSFQS
+547 SNAGNYYQSFQS
-559 QINQTAHNI
+559 QISQ
-568 SMEVS
+568 
-573 RAQGAESDLSSRIN
+573 Q
-587 VTADQISLKVS
+587 ADQINLKVS
-598 RGDVQTII
+598 AGEVSSLI
-606 EQNADSIRLKGGS
+606 EQKADSIRLKAS
-619 IVIDS
+619 NIVINS

-629 TSNGYATLSGGEI
+629 SSNGYATMSGGEI
-642 GSFTLTNYGA
+642 GSFTLTNYGS
-652 LKGNGIEISGS
+652 LKGSGIEISGS
-663 QLWCNNIVPYS
+663 QLYCNSISSYS
-674 GSYVSVGE
+674 GSYVNIDSSLEVNGS
-682 GLQVDGNVRFTSMQ
+682 LRLPNVYGNT
-696 NISGDNHLGV
+696 ISGDPNLGM
-706 TQYGFVGVLGG
+706 TSTGYVGRTTG
-717 SSKRWKHGIKSIQ
+717 SSRRWKHDVKALKSKEVS
-730 DAEIDPHRLYSV
+730 AHRLYGV
-742 RTREFIY
+742 RPKQFIY
-749 NEGYLAK
+749 NDDYIRKDDSRA
-756 GDCRIG
+756 G
-762 KKIPGFVVEQLQ
+762 KIIPGFIAEELE
-774 EDYPIAVDFDKSG
+774 EDYPIAVEHDEKGRPAGWGTSF
-787 NPVNWSPRMFI
+787 FI
-798 APMLQ
+798 APIVQLLQ
-803 LIQEQHKQIG
+803 EHKKKLDEHDRELEKIIKKIG
-813 DMKEELMSVSGKVL
+813 GI
-827 MLSQEME
+827 
-834 ELKRAQTCK
+834 

>member
-1 MINVSDK
+1 MVAVSEK

-18 PIRKEPITKK
+18 PIAKEPISKR
-28 LYIRILETG
+28 LYIEIKESG
-37 TVIRDADMELENF
+37 TIISDYDMELENF

-83 SSKTVRIWQ
+83 SSKTIRIWQ

-138 TDFWNRH
+138 ADFWKKH
-145 PVSTIKEFRLSFFEF
+145 PVSTIREFRISFFQF

-171 SDHVEIK
+171 NDHMEIR
-178 KTIDPEFIKARYIA
+178 KTIDPEFIKARYVA

-215 IGSLALYPAEDLYP
+215 IGALALYPAEDLYP

-235 AESTEI
+235 SESTEI

-266 SVQIKASDG
+266 SVQIKAADG

-297 FGKSERELRNIAQS
+297 FDKNEQDLRNIAQS
-311 FLGVVKRKFYIPN
+311 FLNIVKYKFYIPN
-324 TTSMI
+324 TTCMI
-329 GLPYLEVGDSVTII
+329 GLPYLEVGDTVTIM

-354 QRRLTGIH
+354 QRKLTGIH
-362 ALKDEITAKG
+362 ALVDEITAKG
-372 NEYRKNDIDEGTE
+372 NEYRKNDMDEGTE

-397 ADTDQKIEDVVADT
+397 ADTDQKFEDFSGDVDSKFEDVGDEIDKT
-411 DQKLGDFSDEVDG
+411 NLSIQKTND
-424 KFAGVNT
+424 
-431 QIGGL
+431 
-436 HISLQQT
+436 SLSI
-443 NEGLAAEVT
+443 EIT
-452 RAKGEEAKLSSTIT
+452 RAKGEEAKLSSQII

-475 VSETYQTKSDANSQ
+475 VSETYQTKTDASSQ
-489 YAHLESSIRLTA
+489 YAHLESSIQLTA
-501 QDITSTVSA
+501 QNITSTVAA
-510 TYETKSAASASYANL
+510 TYETKSGASSSYANL
-525 SSQIVQTADSITSTV
+525 SSQIVQSANSITSTV

-547 SNAGSYYQSFQS
+547 SNAGSYYNSFQS
-559 QINQTAHNI
+559 QINQQAN
-568 SMEVS
+568 
-573 RAQGAESDLSSRIN
+573 
-587 VTADQISLKVS
+587 QISLKVS
-598 RGDVQTII
+598 ANDVESLI
-606 EQNADSIRLKGGS
+606 EQNADSIRLKAGA

-624 TYFSV
+624 AYFSV
-629 TSNGYATLSGGEI
+629 TSSGYATMSAGKI
-642 GSFTLTNYGA
+642 GSFTLTNYGS
-652 LKGNGIEISGS
+652 LQGSGIEINSS

-674 GSYVSVGE
+674 GSYVSIGE
-682 GLQVDGNVRFTSMQ
+682 GLEVDGNVRFTSMQ
-696 NISGDNHLGV
+696 NISGDTHLGV
-706 TQYGFVGVLGG
+706 TPYGFVGIIGG
-717 SSKRWKHGIKSIQ
+717 SSKKWKHKIRGIQ
-730 DAEIDPHRLYSV
+730 DEEIDPHRLYGT
-742 RTREFIY
+742 RTCEFIY
-749 NEGYLAK
+749 NDGYLAD

-762 KKIPGFVVEQLQ
+762 KKIPGFTLETLK
-774 EDYPIAVDFDKSG
+774 EDYPIAVDYDGSG

-798 APMLQ
+798 APFLE
-803 LIQEQHKQIG
+803 LHKEHHSDLKEIKGVLEKIINKIG
-813 DMKEELMSVSGKVL
+813 GI
-827 MLSQEME
+827 
-834 ELKRAQTCK
+834 